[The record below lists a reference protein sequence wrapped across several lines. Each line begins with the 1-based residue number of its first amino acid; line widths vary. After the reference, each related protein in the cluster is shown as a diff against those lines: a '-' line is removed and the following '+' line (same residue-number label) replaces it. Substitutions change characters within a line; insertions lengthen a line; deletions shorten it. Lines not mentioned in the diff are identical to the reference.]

1 MDDLL
6 STREVA
12 WVLGRSPGSVRDMI
26 RDGEIKG
33 VRLPGGFRIPK
44 AEALRIA
51 RERIKAQVGRTLTD
65 SKLERLIDD
74 VISTNARL
82 EEHLRLPAAERS
94 GTQVSRSVRAR
105 RQGSLA
111 WSWPDSGRNP
121 ARSRP
126 HVPTRRPSRRR

>member
-1 MDDLL
+1 MRPGHAYDPGMNELL

-12 WVLGRSPGSVRDMI
+12 WVLGRSAGSVRDMI

-44 AEALRIA
+44 AEALRLA

-74 VISTNARL
+74 VIATNVRL
-82 EEHLRLPAAERS
+82 DEHLTPA
-94 GTQVSRSVRAR
+94 G
-105 RQGSLA
+105 G
-111 WSWPDSGRNP
+111 
-121 ARSRP
+121 
-126 HVPTRRPSRRR
+126 